1 MENLRHT
8 FLKAINSAG
17 QHSAY
22 AAPALSN
29 DFNTLPE
36 LLQKFFHRCGYTGG
50 EKIEC
55 AHIKWNDT
63 VLRLSPQANWSPMRC
78 YQLNFLCE
86 PVRLVYMNIRLYGL
100 FPLEALDLY
109 KDAQGQMLVKLLKM
123 IPISNARGKEMNA
136 AELVTILA
144 ETIIIPHYALQKYIT
159 WEVIDA
165 TSVKGTIQHNG
176 ISACGIFHFNKDGEC
191 TRFITQDRYLTKKN
205 NQYQKTPWT
214 ATAND
219 YILKKGLR
227 LPTKFSATWHTENGD
242 YEYFKGNI
250 KSVEYNKTELSGI

>member
-8 FLKAINSAG
+8 FLKAVNSAG
-17 QHSAY
+17 QYSAY

-36 LLQKFFHRCGYTGG
+36 LLQKFFHRCGYTGQ

-63 VLRLSPQANWSPMRC
+63 ILRLSPQANWSSMRC
-78 YQLNFLCE
+78 YQLNFLSE
-86 PVRLVYMNIRLYGL
+86 PVRLVYMSIKWYGL
-100 FPLEALDLY
+100 FPLEAVDIY

-123 IPISNARGKEMNA
+123 IPISNAKGKEMDA

-144 ETIIIPHYALQKYIT
+144 ETMIIPHYALQKYIT
-159 WEVIDA
+159 WEVIDP
-165 TSVKGTIQHNG
+165 SNIKGIIHHNG
-176 ISACGIFHFNKDGEC
+176 ISASGIFHFNEHGDC
-191 TRFITQDRYLTKKN
+191 TQFTTQDRYRAKKN
-205 NQYQKTPWT
+205 NKYQKTPWT

-219 YILKKGLR
+219 YILKKGIR
-227 LPTKFSATWHTENGD
+227 FPTKFSATWHTDNGD
-242 YEYFKGNI
+242 YEYFKGSI
-250 KSVEYNKTELSGI
+250 KSVELNKTEFSGI